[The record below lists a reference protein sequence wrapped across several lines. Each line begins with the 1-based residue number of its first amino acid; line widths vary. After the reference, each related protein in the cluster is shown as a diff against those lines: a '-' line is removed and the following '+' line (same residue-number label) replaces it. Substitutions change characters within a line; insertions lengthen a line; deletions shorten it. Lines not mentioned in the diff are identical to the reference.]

1 MEITLCNK
9 ALCRDLFTMFA
20 HNVYSRTLSSLEDNL
35 KMASEVRNML
45 LSSVAIKYT
54 LIDIVVFD
62 YIPFPIDIL
71 VDLKIIVR
79 EILTWD
85 EVN

>member
-1 MEITLCNK
+1 V
-9 ALCRDLFTMFA
+9 
-20 HNVYSRTLSSLEDNL
+20 VYGRNLSSLEDNL
-35 KMASEVRNML
+35 KMASEDRNML

-79 EILTWD
+79 AILTWD